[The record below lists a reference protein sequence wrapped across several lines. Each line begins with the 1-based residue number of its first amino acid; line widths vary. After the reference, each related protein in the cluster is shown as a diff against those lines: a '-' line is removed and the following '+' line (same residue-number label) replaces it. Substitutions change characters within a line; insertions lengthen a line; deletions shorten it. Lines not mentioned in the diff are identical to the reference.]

1 MTSSVVRIGSVVVV
15 SALIGAGAATAI
27 SASQGA
33 SNTTTTVTKVISQ
46 GSGQASTVAQTATA
60 NGLSIGQIYDRAK
73 GGVVLVTATSTV
85 TTQNPLD
92 PFGPPQKEQQQALGS
107 GFVIDRQGHILT
119 NAHVVVG
126 ASKVQVGF
134 GGTGAKTYK
143 ATVVGLDK
151 TTDIA
156 VLKVDLPASALRP
169 LTLGDSNDVHV
180 GDPVVAI
187 GNPLGET
194 QTVTSGIVSAVQRQ
208 ISSLA
213 KNQDIYGA
221 IQTDAA
227 INHGNSGGP
236 LLDAHGQVIGIT
248 SQILS
253 SGSDGGSIGI
263 GFAIPIDTAKQVA
276 DQIITTGHAQHTY
289 LGIEGVPLTSGL
301 AKALNIPSSHGVLVA
316 QVTTGSPAAKAGIR
330 GGNTTATISGQTY
343 VLGGDVIVSLNGHS
357 ITTFSNLAEPIQGMS
372 PGTTVTLGVLRDGK
386 LRNVKVV
393 LASHA
398 S

>member
-1 MTSSVVRIGSVVVV
+1 MTPSVVRIGAVVVI
-15 SALIGAGAATAI
+15 SALVGAGAATAI

-33 SNTTTTVTKVISQ
+33 SNSTTTITKVVHEQSSQ
-46 GSGQASTVAQTATA
+46 PSGVAQTAA
-60 NGLSIGQIYDRAK
+60 PHGLTIGQIYDKARA
-73 GGVVLVTATSTV
+73 GVVLITATSTV
-85 TTQNPLD
+85 TAQNPLD

-134 GGTGAKTYK
+134 GGTGAKTYQ
-143 ATVVGLDK
+143 ASVVGLDK
-151 TTDIA
+151 AADIA
-156 VLKVDLPASALRP
+156 VLKVDLPGSALQP
-169 LTLGDSNDVHV
+169 LTLGNSSAVHV

-213 KNQDIYGA
+213 HNQDIYGA

-236 LLDAHGQVIGIT
+236 LLNSRGQVIGIT

-253 SGSDGGSIGI
+253 SGSNGGSIGI

-276 DQIITTGHAQHTY
+276 DQIINTGHAQQTY
-289 LGIEGVPLTSGL
+289 LGIEGVPLTSGVSQ
-301 AKALNIPSSHGVLVA
+301 ALNIPSTHGVLVA
-316 QVTTGSPAAKAGIR
+316 RVAPGSPAAKAGIR
-330 GGNTTATISGQTY
+330 GGNTTATTSGQTY
-343 VLGGDVIVSLNGHS
+343 VLGGDVIVSLNGKA
-357 ITTFSNLAEPIQGMS
+357 ITTFSDLAEPIQGMQ

-386 LRNVKVV
+386 QRTVKVV
-393 LASHA
+393 LASR
-398 S
+398 SS

>member
-1 MTSSVVRIGSVVVV
+1 MHTSSS
-15 SALIGAGAATAI
+15 
-27 SASQGA
+27 
-33 SNTTTTVTKVISQ
+33 
-46 GSGQASTVAQTATA
+46 
-60 NGLSIGQIYDRAK
+60 
-73 GGVVLVTATSTV
+73 
-85 TTQNPLD
+85 
-92 PFGPPQKEQQQALGS
+92 
-107 GFVIDRQGHILT
+107 
-119 NAHVVVG
+119 G

-316 QVTTGSPAAKAGIR
+316 QVTHRVAGVEGGDPRRQHDRNHLRPDLRAGRRRDRVAQRPLDHHLQQPGRTDPGNVAGHNGHARRAPGRQAAKRQGRAGLTRVVAR
-330 GGNTTATISGQTY
+330 GAGARQVPVTSTITSSTPARRSRTASST
-343 VLGGDVIVSLNGHS
+343 
-357 ITTFSNLAEPIQGMS
+357 
-372 PGTTVTLGVLRDGK
+372 R
-386 LRNVKVV
+386 
-393 LASHA
+393 LASRWA
-398 S
+398 ARTVSDRSACTDVTTSNRSPCR